1 MGQLAARARVRD
13 HPAMPQIIDSEMRA
27 LNAKYNAAHLAYENA
42 IRARAEMGVTGTDAW
57 EQLFQDE
64 WAALRALAE
73 ARAEFLAALT
83 NQRVR
88 EQ

>member
-1 MGQLAARARVRD
+1 
-13 HPAMPQIIDSEMRA
+13 MPRIIDSELRA

-42 IRARAEMGVTGTDAW
+42 TRARAEMTVMGTDAW
-57 EQLFQDE
+57 ERLFQAE

-83 NQRVR
+83 QLTTRKPF
-88 EQ
+88 